1 MLKKKQKHQ
10 NMHQNDLTSIKI
22 LELCRKSKDH
32 FFCFMNPFCLL
43 VQQRIYLIALQHLFL
58 KTQFL
63 VNFEKLTIIWD
74 MTKLGKGHDSN
85 SGFKLQVTLHHCKS
99 WGILPMQINFWCQP
113 IILLCSILTLT
124 SYRWKFNSPQNNN
137 FIKQQEK
144 FAANT
149 EKGNEVETFRRWCAT
164 IKKYK

>member
-1 MLKKKQKHQ
+1 MLQKWVISYAQKKKKQKHQ

-43 VQQRIYLIALQHLFL
+43 VQQWIYLIALQHLFL

-63 VNFEKLTIIWD
+63 VNFEKRTILWD

-99 WGILPMQINFWCQP
+99 WGILPMRINFWCQP
-113 IILLCSILTLT
+113 IIMLNSYPYSVIDENSTAHKTTTL
-124 SYRWKFNSPQNNN
+124 
-137 FIKQQEK
+137 
-144 FAANT
+144 
-149 EKGNEVETFRRWCAT
+149 
-164 IKKYK
+164 